1 VTNFALDLADPSLW
15 EGGFSDE
22 VFTELR
28 HRAPVYHQELSNLV
42 NDQLGREFWVCT
54 RHAEV
59 TQVHRDYET
68 FTATDGPLI
77 QEVGLFAAY
86 PAIVNLD
93 PPDHTKRRRIITK
106 AFTPRAVAK
115 LEDGIRSRA
124 HLMAKSLLD
133 NGGGEFVDLAAG
145 LPISVIGDI
154 VGIPG
159 EDRPRVFEL
168 IAQVLKLA
176 GAGIATPEGDNLR
189 PFMELFEYAS
199 ELTAH
204 KRENPVDDIW
214 STLCTAELED
224 HDGSRF
230 LLSAN
235 ELEIFFFILG
245 LAGSD
250 TTRNALCD
258 GIRAFVANPEQAD
271 RYRQDPQSRRTAV
284 EEVLRF
290 STPIM
295 FWVRGATRD
304 VELAGARISEGAR
317 VVTMLRSANRDEDVF
332 DRPFDFDITRDPN
345 PHVAFGGGGA
355 HHCLGAMLAR
365 AEIRAAL
372 DELLLTTDD
381 IEVGEP
387 QIQHPNMASN
397 MTVYESLPIVLSPLK
412 RGLSTTRTMSA
423 KERH

>member
-1 VTNFALDLADPSLW
+1 VTDFALDLADPSLW
-15 EGGFSDE
+15 AGGFSDE

-28 HRAPVYHQELSNLV
+28 HRSPVYHQELTNLV

-59 TQVHRDYET
+59 TQVHRNYET
-68 FTATDGPLI
+68 FTATDGPLV

-106 AFTPRAVAK
+106 AFTPRAIAK

-124 HLMAKSLLD
+124 HLMARSLLD

-154 VGIPG
+154 VGIPDD
-159 EDRPRVFEL
+159 DRPRVFEL
-168 IAQVLKLA
+168 ITLVLKLA

-189 PFMELFEYAS
+189 PFMELFQYAS
-199 ELTAH
+199 ELTAR

-214 STLCTAELED
+214 SALCTAELED
-224 HDGSRF
+224 EDGSRF

-271 RYRQDPQSRRTAV
+271 RYREDPESRRTAV
-284 EEVLRF
+284 EEVLRY

-304 VELAGARISEGAR
+304 VELGGARISEGAR
-317 VVTMLRSANRDEDVF
+317 VVTMLRSANRDEDIF
-332 DRPFDFDITRDPN
+332 DRPFDFDISRDPN

-372 DELLLTTDD
+372 DEVLLTTDD
-381 IEVGEP
+381 INVGEP
-387 QIQHPNMASN
+387 QIQHPSMSSN
-397 MTVYESLPIVLSPLK
+397 MTVYESLPIVLSPIN
-412 RGLSTTRTMSA
+412 RGGSTTRTVSA
-423 KERH
+423 KERR